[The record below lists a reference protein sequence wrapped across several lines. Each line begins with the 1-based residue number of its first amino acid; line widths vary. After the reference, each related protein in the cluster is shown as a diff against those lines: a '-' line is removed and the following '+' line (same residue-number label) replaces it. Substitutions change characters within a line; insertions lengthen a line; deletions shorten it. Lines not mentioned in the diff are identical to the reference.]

1 MKNLLYFLPFILYL
15 FPYEGKAQPTD
26 EELFAQA
33 GSAYNRGDY
42 QVAIDNYQ
50 RILSKGK
57 GSVSLYYNLANAYYK
72 QEEVARSIYYYEKAL
87 QLAPEDKAIQ
97 TNLKYAQQMTL
108 DEIVPLPQMWSQRV
122 VATLS
127 RWNSPSGWGA
137 WAVGSM
143 CLFVGFFFCYYFL
156 QKIIYKRL
164 FFTLMIV
171 ALMISVGSFFLGRT
185 VSKYTEANHY
195 AILFDK
201 EVRLYE
207 QPNTY
212 SKEVF
217 ALHEG
222 TKVEILDK
230 VKEWYKIKVA
240 DGRIGWTKK
249 HSVKKL

>member
-1 MKNLLYFLPFILYL
+1 MKYLLYFLPFILYL
-15 FPYEGKAQPTD
+15 FPYEGNAQPTD

-50 RILSKGK
+50 RIFSKGK

-156 QKIIYKRL
+156 QKIIYKQ
-164 FFTLMIV
+164 FFPRKD
-171 ALMISVGSFFLGRT
+171 S
-185 VSKYTEANHY
+185 
-195 AILFDK
+195 
-201 EVRLYE
+201 E
-207 QPNTY
+207 QIYRSQPLCY
-212 SKEVF
+212 S
-217 ALHEG
+217 L
-222 TKVEILDK
+222 
-230 VKEWYKIKVA
+230 
-240 DGRIGWTKK
+240 
-249 HSVKKL
+249 

>member
-1 MKNLLYFLPFILYL
+1 
-15 FPYEGKAQPTD
+15 
-26 EELFAQA
+26 
-33 GSAYNRGDY
+33 
-42 QVAIDNYQ
+42 
-50 RILSKGK
+50 
-57 GSVSLYYNLANAYYK
+57 
-72 QEEVARSIYYYEKAL
+72 
-87 QLAPEDKAIQ
+87 
-97 TNLKYAQQMTL
+97 MTL
-108 DEIVPLPQMWSQRV
+108 DEIGPLPQMWSQRV

-127 RWNSPSGWGA
+127 RGNSPSGWGA

-240 DGRIGWTKK
+240 DGRIAWTKK

>member
-1 MKNLLYFLPFILYL
+1 
-15 FPYEGKAQPTD
+15 
-26 EELFAQA
+26 
-33 GSAYNRGDY
+33 
-42 QVAIDNYQ
+42 
-50 RILSKGK
+50 
-57 GSVSLYYNLANAYYK
+57 
-72 QEEVARSIYYYEKAL
+72 
-87 QLAPEDKAIQ
+87 
-97 TNLKYAQQMTL
+97 
-108 DEIVPLPQMWSQRV
+108 
-122 VATLS
+122 
-127 RWNSPSGWGA
+127 
-137 WAVGSM
+137 
-143 CLFVGFFFCYYFL
+143 
-156 QKIIYKRL
+156 
-164 FFTLMIV
+164 MIV

-240 DGRIGWTKK
+240 DGRIAWTKK

>member
-1 MKNLLYFLPFILYL
+1 MKYLLSLLAIAFYLLPAS
-15 FPYEGKAQPTD
+15 AQLSN

-42 QVAIDNYQ
+42 QEAVDNYQ
-50 RILSKGK
+50 RILAKGK
-57 GSVSLYYNLANAYYK
+57 ASASLYYNLANAYYK
-72 QEEVARSIYYYEKAL
+72 QEEVAPSIYYYEKAL

-97 TNLKYAQQMTL
+97 TNLRYAQQMAL
-108 DEIVPLPQMWSQRV
+108 DEIVPLPKIWSQRV
-122 VATLS
+122 VAALS
-127 RWNSPSGWGA
+127 RWNSPNGWGG
-137 WAVGSM
+137 WAIGSM
-143 CLFVGFFFCYYFL
+143 WLFVGCFFGYYFL
-156 QKIIYKRL
+156 QQIRYKRL

-171 ALMISVGSFFLGRT
+171 ALFVSVASFFLGKT

-230 VKEWYKIKVA
+230 VQEWYKLKVA
-240 DGRIGWTKK
+240 DGRIGWAKK